1 VRSDGAPPI
10 LIRAEVLELHMK
22 ATQSLPPDFVARLR
36 LYHIDEQAMELLR
49 EISPVI
55 EPHLASAIDT
65 FIAEGLNVPR
75 VAHLYREHHELVR
88 QLELSHFRGLLGGR
102 FDEHYFEICR
112 KTVEQEAAIGFDVRG
127 RIHAAQVVF
136 RTAVDVLA
144 RKHRFSAPAAARRI
158 KLLSQVITVDLAT
171 ALTLWAIADG
181 QAKEARRAAI
191 DEAISEFDG
200 AMREVAG
207 AIEETSAAL
216 TTMSSTMGAG
226 AKDTLSRMATASS
239 AAAETTQSVERSAG
253 ATEQLSGSIHEIG
266 QQASRSLN
274 MARSAVGDAER
285 TNQTIRSL
293 AEAAEHIGSVI
304 GLISQIAAQ
313 TNLLALNATIEA
325 ARAGEAGKGFAV
337 VASEVKALA
346 NQTSRA
352 TEEISQQVAAIQEA
366 TKRAVDEISSI
377 AKTINELTAVAT
389 SISSAVDEQG
399 AFAREITGSIQ
410 TAAGN
415 TARASEQIRSVEEA
429 AKRSAAA
436 VGDISGWIVKLSTRA
451 SDLQAKV
458 NGFFSKMRAA

>member
-22 ATQSLPPDFVARLR
+22 ATPSLPPDFIARLK

-49 EISPVI
+49 EILPVI
-55 EPHLASAIDT
+55 EPHLASAVDT

-75 VAHLYREHHELVR
+75 VANLYREQHELVR
-88 QLELSHFRGLLGGR
+88 RLELSHFRALLGGR
-102 FDEHYFEICR
+102 FDEHYFDSCR

-144 RKHRFSAPAAARRI
+144 RKHRFSAPAAARRV
-158 KLLSQVITVDLAT
+158 KLLSQVIAVDLAT

-181 QAKEARRAAI
+181 QAEEARRAAI

-200 AMREVAG
+200 AMREVAS

-216 TTMSSTMGAG
+216 TTTSSTMGAG

-266 QQASRSLN
+266 QQASRSLS

-377 AKTINELTAVAT
+377 AKTIKDLTAVAT

-451 SDLQAKV
+451 SDLQTKV
-458 NGFFSKMRAA
+458 NSFFSKMRAA

>member
-1 VRSDGAPPI
+1 MARPDFLVRRPQGS
-10 LIRAEVLELHMK
+10 RATMK
-22 ATQSLPPDFVARLR
+22 ANHSLPADFIVRLK
-36 LYHIDEQAMELLR
+36 LYHIDEHAKTLLR

-65 FIAEGLNVPR
+65 FIAEGQSVPS
-75 VAHLYREHHELVR
+75 VASLYRDHKDVIH
-88 QLELSHFRGLLGGR
+88 QLELSHFRDLLAGR
-102 FDEHYFEICR
+102 FDERYYEICR
-112 KTVEQEAAIGFDVRG
+112 KTVEKEAAIGLDVRG
-127 RIHAAQVVF
+127 RIHAAQIVF
-136 RTAVDVLA
+136 QTAVDVLA
-144 RKHRFSAPAAARRI
+144 RRHRFSAPAAARGI
-158 KLLSQVITVDLAT
+158 KLVSQVITLDLAT
-171 ALTLWAIADG
+171 ALTIWAVADTE
-181 QAKEARRAAI
+181 AREARRATI

-216 TTMSSTMGAG
+216 STMSSTMGAG

-253 ATEQLSGSIHEIG
+253 ATQQLSGSIHEIG
-266 QQASRSLN
+266 QQATRSLG

-389 SISSAVDEQG
+389 GIASAVDEQG

-451 SDLQAKV
+451 NDLQTKV
-458 NGFFSKMRAA
+458 NNFFSKMRAA

>member
-1 VRSDGAPPI
+1 
-10 LIRAEVLELHMK
+10 MK
-22 ATQSLPPDFVARLR
+22 ATQSLPPDFIARLK
-36 LYHIDEQAMELLR
+36 LYHIDEQAMQLLR
-49 EISPVI
+49 EISPDI

-65 FIAEGLNVPR
+65 FIAEGLKVPR
-75 VAHLYREHHELVR
+75 VAHLYREHNELVR
-88 QLELSHFRGLLGGR
+88 QLELSHFRELLSGR
-102 FDEHYFEICR
+102 FDEHYFETCR

-136 RTAVDVLA
+136 RTAVDVFA
-144 RKHRFSAPAAARRI
+144 RKHRFSASAAARRI
-158 KLLSQVITVDLAT
+158 KLVSHVITVDLAT
-171 ALTLWAIADG
+171 ALTIWAIADG
-181 QAKEARRAAI
+181 EAKEARRAAI

-266 QQASRSLN
+266 QQASRSLS

-313 TNLLALNATIEA
+313 TNFWHSMQRLRQ
-325 ARAGEAGKGFAV
+325 RA
-337 VASEVKALA
+337 
-346 NQTSRA
+346 Q
-352 TEEISQQVAAIQEA
+352 
-366 TKRAVDEISSI
+366 
-377 AKTINELTAVAT
+377 
-389 SISSAVDEQG
+389 
-399 AFAREITGSIQ
+399 
-410 TAAGN
+410 
-415 TARASEQIRSVEEA
+415 
-429 AKRSAAA
+429 AKRVRDSRSLRPKSKRLPTRPHAPQRKFRSKLPPSKRRRSAQ
-436 VGDISGWIVKLSTRA
+436 SMKFLRSQKPST
-451 SDLQAKV
+451 
-458 NGFFSKMRAA
+458 N

>member
-1 VRSDGAPPI
+1 MARPEIPVRRPHA
-10 LIRAEVLELHMK
+10 LELQMK
-22 ATQSLPPDFVARLR
+22 PNHSLPADFIVRLK
-36 LYHIDEQAMELLR
+36 LYHIDEHAKRLLR

-65 FIAEGLNVPR
+65 FLAEGQNVPR
-75 VAHLYREHHELVR
+75 VAKLYREHKDTLR
-88 QLELSHFRGLLGGR
+88 QLELSHFQILLGGR
-102 FDEHYFEICR
+102 FDEQYFETCR
-112 KTVEQEAAIGFDVRG
+112 KTVQKEAAIGLDVRS

-136 RTAVDVLA
+136 QTAVDVLA
-144 RKHRFSAPAAARRI
+144 RKYRFSAPAAAQRI
-158 KLLSQVITVDLAT
+158 KIVSQVLTADLAT
-171 ALTLWAIADG
+171 ALTIWAIADTE
-181 QAKEARRAAI
+181 AKEARRAAI
-191 DEAISEFDG
+191 DEAISEFDS

-253 ATEQLSGSIHEIG
+253 ATEQLSASIHEIG
-266 QQASRSLN
+266 QQASRSLG

-366 TKRAVDEISSI
+366 KKRAVDEISSI

-389 SISSAVDEQG
+389 GISSAVDEQG

-451 SDLQAKV
+451 NDLQTKV